1 MRVRERAKPEAFNR
15 IREIRMNFWLAIQAG
30 LAAALSWIV
39 AADIFRHDGPV
50 FAPIVAVGTL
60 VSSANRRLRSFIELL
75 VGIVFGIAI
84 GDLLIFVLGIGPW
97 RLALVVV
104 LAIVAATAFYSS
116 GAVVLQAAHT
126 SVLIVTLSPVTP
138 NIEASRII
146 DGAAGALAALLVAL
160 VLPVNPLRLVNR
172 EVAPLMGTL
181 AEAVEQTGRALQSA
195 DVQKAREALSRV
207 RELQDNLPAVHDAI
221 DAGRETVTLSP
232 LRWKRRAMVRQFV
245 RGAEYLH
252 RITINVKGMVRRAV
266 TMVEDK
272 EPVPKMLPDAFRL
285 LAEALRVLH
294 HELSRG
300 LDPQASRIWTQR
312 ALHEVGRAQREGLEL
327 SGSVVVAQIRT
338 ISSDVL
344 RASGLDESEEQA
356 NRVVRESVAG
366 GASYP
371 NGRRR

>member
-181 AEAVEQTGRALQSA
+181 AEAVEQTGRALQSG